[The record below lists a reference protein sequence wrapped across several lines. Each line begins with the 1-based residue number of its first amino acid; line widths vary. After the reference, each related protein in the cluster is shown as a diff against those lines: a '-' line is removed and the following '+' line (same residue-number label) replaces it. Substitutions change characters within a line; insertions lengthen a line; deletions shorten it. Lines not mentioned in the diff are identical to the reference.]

1 MSSIMQVTSLKD
13 VKPFKSGW
21 KVHVKVLHTWKQYNA
36 VHGDTLEIVLSDDNV
51 SLVEKKIHASCK
63 KTYMESKGRLLP
75 VGAWRWIQ
83 NFSLSPANGCY
94 RSTDHS
100 YKMSFVQNRTITK
113 SPLVNEDMF
122 LSLVDFQ
129 SVLSGSLNPNF
140 LIDVIGQ
147 VMELGDLETIQV
159 VGKPRRKVEFTLR
172 DINDSS
178 VPCCLWGKI
187 SEVLY
192 EGCSKE
198 EEGKPICLIRFAKIG
213 RYRGELQIT
222 NAFEASQLL
231 INPSIPETDAFKQ
244 ILTESQEHTDGM
256 FTPSTKRKEAWNDPP
271 ADLTSHT
278 KKLCSKAIKVEKMND
293 LEAEAN
299 KNT

>member
-1 MSSIMQVTSLKD
+1 
-13 VKPFKSGW
+13 
-21 KVHVKVLHTWKQYNA
+21 
-36 VHGDTLEIVLSDDNV
+36 
-51 SLVEKKIHASCK
+51 
-63 KTYMESKGRLLP
+63 MESKGRLLP

-94 RSTDHS
+94 QSTDHS
-100 YKMSFVQNRTITK
+100 YKMSFVQNRTITR

-172 DINDSS
+172 DINDSR
-178 VPCCLWGKI
+178 VPCCLWGKF

-192 EGCSKE
+192 EGFSKE

-244 ILTESQEHTDGM
+244 MWFVDEDKPLALWESNDEKLELDDMRSIRDKRDKWFKLHLMVKDDTGETKLMLLDLIAKGM
-256 FTPSTKRKEAWNDPP
+256 IIESAM
-271 ADLTSHT
+271 
-278 KKLCSKAIKVEKMND
+278 KLLNGTFDEV
-293 LEAEAN
+293 
-299 KNT
+299 

>member
-36 VHGDTLEIVLSDDNV
+36 VHGDTLEIVLSDDNG
-51 SLVEKKIHASCK
+51 KKIHASCK

-100 YKMSFVQNRTITK
+100 YKMSFVQNRTITR

-159 VGKPRRKVEFTLR
+159 VGKPKRKVEFTLR
-172 DINDSS
+172 DINDSR
-178 VPCCLWGKI
+178 VPCCLWGKF
-187 SEVLY
+187 SEVLC
-192 EGCSKE
+192 EGCRKE
-198 EEGKPICLIRFAKIG
+198 EEGKPICLIRFAKIR

-231 INPSIPETDAFKQ
+231 INPSIP
-244 ILTESQEHTDGM
+244 LTESQEHTDGIS
-256 FTPSTKRKEAWNDPP
+256 TPSTKRKEAWNDPP

>member
-36 VHGDTLEIVLSDDNV
+36 VHGDTLEIVLSDDN
-51 SLVEKKIHASCK
+51 
-63 KTYMESKGRLLP
+63 
-75 VGAWRWIQ
+75 
-83 NFSLSPANGCY
+83 
-94 RSTDHS
+94 
-100 YKMSFVQNRTITK
+100 
-113 SPLVNEDMF
+113 
-122 LSLVDFQ
+122 

-244 ILTESQEHTDGM
+244 I
-256 FTPSTKRKEAWNDPP
+256 KEAWNDPP

>member
-36 VHGDTLEIVLSDDNV
+36 VHGDTLEIVLSDDN
-51 SLVEKKIHASCK
+51 
-63 KTYMESKGRLLP
+63 TYMESKGRLLP

-100 YKMSFVQNRTITK
+100 YKMSFVQNRTITR

-159 VGKPRRKVEFTLR
+159 VGKPKRKVEFTLR
-172 DINDSS
+172 DI
-178 VPCCLWGKI
+178 
-187 SEVLY
+187 
-192 EGCSKE
+192 
-198 EEGKPICLIRFAKIG
+198 
-213 RYRGELQIT
+213 
-222 NAFEASQLL
+222 
-231 INPSIPETDAFKQ
+231 
-244 ILTESQEHTDGM
+244 
-256 FTPSTKRKEAWNDPP
+256 
-271 ADLTSHT
+271 
-278 KKLCSKAIKVEKMND
+278 
-293 LEAEAN
+293 
-299 KNT
+299 